1 MIYILIIYIIFM
13 LIVKRGMDDVAWTDE
28 GVPRSLT
35 NKEVLQIFLWP
46 IFLVYGIIR
55 RRKKE
60 K

>member
-1 MIYILIIYIIFM
+1 M
-13 LIVKRGMDDVAWTDE
+13 LIVKRGMDDVAWTDK
-28 GVPRSLT
+28 GVPRNLT